1 MTRPLPQINELVTD
15 DLIELHAEAI
25 CNATGGPQWDELST
39 RQAGIMRAEARAALA
54 VVAPLIAAKALRD
67 AAKEL
72 HIGVGISALRITG
85 EHAEEIARLAILAR
99 AERFKRGES

>member
-72 HIGVGISALRITG
+72 HIGVGISA
-85 EHAEEIARLAILAR
+85 R